1 MLILPVFLNPLVIR
15 DTFAGSKTYNVA
27 FSSETEKHPKLAGS
41 VEARPGGAKAARS
54 ATAQLLNGEQR
65 PA

>member
-41 VEARPGGAKAARS
+41 VWSAPGRREACPERDS
-54 ATAQLLNGEQR
+54 SIAQW
-65 PA
+65 